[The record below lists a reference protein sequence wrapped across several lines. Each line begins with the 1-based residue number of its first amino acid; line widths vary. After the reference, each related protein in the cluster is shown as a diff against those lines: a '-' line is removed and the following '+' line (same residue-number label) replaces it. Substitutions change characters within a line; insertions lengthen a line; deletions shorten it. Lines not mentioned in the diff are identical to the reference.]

1 MTVLLVQMD
10 PSSKLVGNTSSKLDR
25 CSLTSR
31 RTTGKMSQR
40 RCDKDQRRRKDWHI
54 ISGTHGRKNLI
65 GPSILFSKLLIQ
77 KYNDKSGQWQQKKN
91 PFMSLSVTGYCL
103 QRKRKQCAGSSY
115 DTSCNDSKNQP
126 LDQI

>member
-40 RCDKDQRRRKDWHI
+40 RCDKDQRRRKDRHI

-77 KYNDKSGQWQQKKN
+77 KYNDKSG
-91 PFMSLSVTGYCL
+91 
-103 QRKRKQCAGSSY
+103 
-115 DTSCNDSKNQP
+115 
-126 LDQI
+126 